1 VIIRTEGF
9 LGQAMSL
16 PAPPMP
22 SFTGGVFLCPNGYW
36 AFALT
41 LPEITAFGSF
51 FDTAFAA
58 EYELL
63 RQYPEGVEPFY
74 FSDGSSS
81 LCRAIWDIVVVSFWG
96 FFPILWRSVGLLACY
111 VALQLI
117 LPLCSIDAS
126 LADAFFLTGVSLGC
140 AAFVVYVFGQAI
152 K

>member
-36 AFALT
+36 SFALT
-41 LPEITAFGSF
+41 LPNHQAFGAF
-51 FDTAFAA
+51 FDSAFAA
-58 EYELL
+58 EDELL

-74 FSDGSSS
+74 FSDCMPSPR
-81 LCRAIWDIVVVSFWG
+81 LAIRDIVVAFFWG
-96 FFPILWRSVGLLACY
+96 IFPILWRSVGLLACY

-126 LADAFFLTGVSLGC
+126 LADAFFLTGASLGC